1 MQVCMNHHSLFIFY
15 ANSTTPI
22 MKGVTNMRNFIVGFI
37 KGFASMALVYS
48 SIINIFR
55 IGGSAGVIAA
65 ILNVIILVSIW
76 LSMKD

>member
-1 MQVCMNHHSLFIFY
+1 
-15 ANSTTPI
+15 
-22 MKGVTNMRNFIVGFI
+22 MRNFIVGFI

-65 ILNVIILVSIW
+65 ILNTIILISIW

>member
-1 MQVCMNHHSLFIFY
+1 
-15 ANSTTPI
+15 
-22 MKGVTNMRNFIVGFI
+22 MRNFIVGFI